1 MAVVKDT
8 DVTGK
13 RVILE
18 DASDVG
24 LMTDIYVDTLDWRIT
39 KFDIRIEKRYAER
52 LGREKG
58 LLKKPVITAPIHLLK
73 SVGDVVHLKGGID
86 DLAKTQKSILPSSE
100 MRKEKE
106 RAAAKASQP
115 ATPPPKPKKGETKP
129 PPSKPPRIAPATTG
143 VMETPAALGE
153 HVRKAMVFC
162 GSRGKRSSRGSTKPM
177 GLRAIQL
184 SCL

>member
-1 MAVVKDT
+1 MAIVKDT

-24 LMTDIYVDTLDWRIT
+24 VMTDIYVDTLDWRIT
-39 KFDIRIEKRYAER
+39 SFDIRIEKRYAER

-100 MRKEKE
+100 VRREKE
-106 RAAAKASQP
+106 RAAAAGAKAPEP
-115 ATPPPKPKKGETKP
+115 AEGPAKGEAKDRPSPPPPVSPKEDEKKEKP
-129 PPSKPPRIAPATTG
+129 R
-143 VMETPAALGE
+143 AL
-153 HVRKAMVFC
+153 
-162 GSRGKRSSRGSTKPM
+162 
-177 GLRAIQL
+177 
-184 SCL
+184 

>member
-1 MAVVKDT
+1 MAIVKDT

-24 LMTDIYVDTLDWRIT
+24 VMTDIYVDTLDWRIT
-39 KFDIRIEKRYAER
+39 SFDIRIEKRYAER

-106 RAAAKASQP
+106 RSPPAGAKVPEPGKAP
-115 ATPPPKPKKGETKP
+115 AKEKPSPPPPKPPKKDEKKEKP
-129 PPSKPPRIAPATTG
+129 R
-143 VMETPAALGE
+143 AL
-153 HVRKAMVFC
+153 
-162 GSRGKRSSRGSTKPM
+162 
-177 GLRAIQL
+177 
-184 SCL
+184 